1 MDLKHT
7 KSSEERWF
15 EKETCGE
22 IPFCKMLKNAKTVEW
37 RSNLEAW
44 HWGWEWGWKIMGDRG
59 GWNFSVLQSHW
70 DLNGSFMTPAITQDY
85 NLVCLFSG
93 SS

>member
-44 HWGWEWGWKIMGDRG
+44 HWGWEWGGKLWGIGVDGISLCYSPIGTLMGV
-59 GWNFSVLQSHW
+59 S
-70 DLNGSFMTPAITQDY
+70 
-85 NLVCLFSG
+85 
-93 SS
+93 